1 MKVDPESTIRVRV
14 DPTNPGEFFACC
26 GLLELADRLWC
37 SDQVTGAR
45 VPYGMLAAGWFDC
58 GDTEFFVTVPGVGH
72 TAGELITNLVEA
84 GLSGGLTPAH
94 RRERGELETKRRG
107 LKKGGGKLPEAEEI
121 RREDLGKLLRAGPV
135 QVGPPFSYV
144 LDWWLNGRE
153 KGLFSAIAA
162 GHACV
167 SREEREERDDDAIP
181 KTWAGT
187 QQVLR
192 IARAALG
199 DTARAFETDRPF
211 DYRRVMRCGPEEA
224 EDEESAIRERIGPK
238 SAGDKVEPFYFDS
251 RHGAN
256 ALPLDVGFSPDKLGM
271 ESKAFPAVELLCLI
285 GLQRCRPVLTD
296 TALIYEYSTWPIPL
310 PVSVLPA
317 AVCGLFGQA
326 FSYRFENAYRTDQR
340 KHSGYLPAT
349 RVWR

>member
-1 MKVDPESTIRVRV
+1 MSEELESTIRIRV
-14 DPTNPGEFFACC
+14 DATNPGEFFACC

-37 SDQVTGAR
+37 SRQVNGAR
-45 VPYGMLAAGWFDC
+45 VPHGMLAEGWFDRD
-58 GDTEFFVTVPGVGH
+58 DTEFVVTVPDASCTSQEIIRRFVD
-72 TAGELITNLVEA
+72 A

-107 LKKGGGKLPEAEEI
+107 LKKSGGKLPEAEER
-121 RREDLGKLLRAGPV
+121 RREDLGKLLRTGPV
-135 QVGPPFSYV
+135 EVGPPFGYV

-153 KGLFSAIAA
+153 KGLFTAIAA
-162 GHACV
+162 GYPCV
-167 SREEREERDDDAIP
+167 SRQELDEPDDDAIP

-211 DYRRVMRCGPEEA
+211 DYKGVMRCAPEEA
-224 EDEESAIRERIGPK
+224 EDEDLAIRERRGRE
-238 SAGDKVEPFYFDS
+238 SAEDKVEPFYFDS

-271 ESKAFPAVELLCLI
+271 ESKAFPAVELLCLV
-285 GLQRCRPVLTD
+285 GLQRCRPILTD
-296 TALIYEYSTWPIPL
+296 TPLIYEYSTWPFPL

-317 AVCGLFGQA
+317 AVCGFLGQA
-326 FSYRFENAYRTDQR
+326 FNYRFENAYRTDQR